1 MARTF
6 KDRKLTAEEKEKRNR
21 EKQSGGKKRL
31 KPEGKPKYKN
41 EIYED

>member
-21 EKQSGGKKRL
+21 EKQSGGKKNL
-31 KPEGKPKYKN
+31 KSEKKPKYKH
-41 EIYED
+41 EIFED